1 MNNGLTF
8 PLLRDTQSVYNQYYI
23 PGGQSPY
30 PRDIIIDREGI
41 IQYTNNEYDGAT
53 MLLIVQQLLESGA
66 CGGGD
71 INLDG
76 QLDVLDIVM
85 AVQYIIGELNFN
97 SDEFCAADFDTNG
110 QIDILD
116 IVALVSTIIN

>member
-1 MNNGLTF
+1 M
-8 PLLRDTQSVYNQYYI
+8 Q
-23 PGGQSPY
+23 
-30 PRDIIIDREGI
+30 
-41 IQYTNNEYDGAT
+41 
-53 MLLIVQQLLESGA
+53 LIVEQLLAAGS

-85 AVQYIIGELNFN
+85 VVQYVIGDLNFS
-97 SDEFCAADFDTNG
+97 SDEFCAADSDANG

-116 IVALVSTIIN
+116 IVALVGTILM

>member
-1 MNNGLTF
+1 
-8 PLLRDTQSVYNQYYI
+8 
-23 PGGQSPY
+23 
-30 PRDIIIDREGI
+30 
-41 IQYTNNEYDGAT
+41 